1 MRNEPLYRVIGYSE
15 LNDERLVL
23 AENLSHKEAWRAAR
37 NAMDENLAIYAI
49 SVRPMIRNVK
59 GGENV

>member
-1 MRNEPLYRVIGYSE
+1 MRNESLYRVIGYSE
-15 LNDERLVL
+15 PNDECLVL
-23 AENLSHKEAWRAAR
+23 AENLSHKEAWQTAR